1 MSALEQVRTE
11 LGEFG
16 LKPRVISRPEFLLG
30 GIVAFSY
37 DPDVGR
43 FRGQTFQ
50 VGIGFQENAYPEYPP
65 HFLLVA
71 NLSDAT
77 IPVYSRLQFDG
88 CDWSVFSV
96 PPSDFWDHLPSTEKN
111 MKTYMRRHIV
121 RFWSQI

>member
-1 MSALEQVRTE
+1 MSALEQIRTE
-11 LGEFG
+11 LDEFG

-96 PPSDFWDHLPSTEKN
+96 PPSDFWDRLPATEKN